1 MDKTLTR
8 TARFLGIGGVASIMF
23 GVIVL
28 LWPGISLVALTAL
41 FGAFA
46 FVYGSFAI
54 GAGLTLLAH
63 RSTNWVP
70 YMLGGIAGVLISVI
84 TFLHPVVT
92 DLVLT
97 YLVATWALVIGAVE
111 IFAAVDMWGEVD
123 GALWLGIGGAV
134 SILFGV
140 LVAFHP
146 GAGLLAILWMI
157 GFYAIAGGG
166 FRLVAAYRIHQF
178 QGDVKKTVSALLPHG
193 A

>member
-8 TARFLGIGGVASIMF
+8 AARFLGIGGVASIMF

-28 LWPGISLVALTAL
+28 LWPGISLVAMTAL

-46 FVYGSFAI
+46 LVYGSFAI
-54 GAGLTLLAH
+54 GAGLTLLAN

-97 YLVATWALVIGAVE
+97 YLFATWALVIGAVE

-123 GALWLGIGGAV
+123 
-134 SILFGV
+134 
-140 LVAFHP
+140 
-146 GAGLLAILWMI
+146 
-157 GFYAIAGGG
+157 
-166 FRLVAAYRIHQF
+166 
-178 QGDVKKTVSALLPHG
+178 
-193 A
+193 